1 MHNFIFTATGNFIKR
16 NNIIENFVNNFS
28 VSNDQICI
36 DDTCL
41 TKSEITL
48 IKNQVT
54 MSEIDK
60 IINDKDSISNGDVI
74 IYAKDI
80 FRQIKNSN
88 DDQYKSTLFDKYL
101 TYGIFD
107 DRTKSVYPINKYY
120 LEMDFESFY
129 QSMDNTTIYS
139 STLSESDVTEIL
151 KSNRIDDG
159 QDERKKYV
167 IIKDSDIIG
176 VNNVLHIFFINAYT
190 FVLLKI
196 RTDDEF
202 RWRLIIMDDNLINK
216 ISLEIDENYLLM
228 FKDNFNN
235 IVLINAKDEILRLD
249 FLNLIDNY
257 KSISINDGEYDYNIL
272 KINFFINYYD
282 SILNLENYDEDYF
295 NVNIINSNVFDKREF
310 PSDKIIDLKIK
321 MDLED
326 IGLIYYKLSNELFIY
341 LVKVFSKDNDDYQWK
356 ILILENSI

>member
-1 MHNFIFTATGNFIKR
+1 MHNFIFTATGDFIKKNNIFENFI
-16 NNIIENFVNNFS
+16 NNFS

-54 MSEIDK
+54 MSEIDE
-60 IINDKDSISNGDVI
+60 IINNKDSISNGDVI
-74 IYAKDI
+74 IYVKDI

-88 DDQYKSTLFDKYL
+88 DDQYKFTLFNKYF

-107 DRTKSVYPINKYY
+107 DRTNSVYPINKYY

-129 QSMDNTTIYS
+129 ESMDTRAVYS
-139 STLSESDVTEIL
+139 GTFSEKEVTDIL
-151 KSNRIDDG
+151 KNNRIDDG
-159 QDERKKYV
+159 RDERKKYV
-167 IIKDSDIIG
+167 VIKNSNIIG
-176 VNNVLHIFFINAYT
+176 VNNIYYYFIIDGFIFLVF
-190 FVLLKI
+190 KI
-196 RTDDEF
+196 RTDDEY
-202 RWRLIIMDDNLINK
+202 RWRLVIMDDNLINN

-257 KSISINDGEYDYNIL
+257 KSISINEGEYDYNYL
-272 KINFFINYYD
+272 KVNLFINYYD
-282 SILNLENYDEDYF
+282 TILNLENYDEDYF
-295 NVNIINSNVFDKREF
+295 NVNILNSNVFDKREF

-326 IGLIYYKLSNELFIY
+326 IDLIYYKLSNELFIY
-341 LVKVFSKDNDDYQWK
+341 LVKVITKDNDDYQWK